1 VEFLG
6 VVGGV
11 FVASGVGEC
20 VYVRL
25 RMWRRLVSV
34 LESGLGLDARRSIY
48 MGELGLCLWEG
59 HHSMRLSMM
68 APVACCPGRYLG
80 TMQVLLESDLGIER
94 T

>member
-1 VEFLG
+1 MEFLG

-48 MGELGLCLWEG
+48 KGELGLCL
-59 HHSMRLSMM
+59 
-68 APVACCPGRYLG
+68 
-80 TMQVLLESDLGIER
+80 
-94 T
+94 

>member
-1 VEFLG
+1 MSILPFAVVAVVAVVLTRALPVLAASLFVFLFVEFLG
-6 VVGGV
+6 IVGGV

-48 MGELGLCLWEG
+48 KGELGLCL
-59 HHSMRLSMM
+59 
-68 APVACCPGRYLG
+68 
-80 TMQVLLESDLGIER
+80 
-94 T
+94 